1 LPGSLARHS
10 INNRPEAG
18 RIASFLT
25 AVGRQF
31 IASFPCK
38 QQDIAILSLVYQL
51 ISLTERG

>member
-1 LPGSLARHS
+1 LHPCHAALPDSLAEVLVLITGR
-10 INNRPEAG
+10 RPAG

-38 QQDIAILSLVYQL
+38 
-51 ISLTERG
+51 